1 MAIEGPIKE
10 LSLMDLFQLL
20 AMSRKS
26 GILTLDCTTNVGQ
39 VYFSSGNIVRALLQS
54 GQEPLGQLMQKAGK
68 LSHQKIDQL
77 LKSQAGMPTRQLFG
91 NMAVESGAVSKAAA
105 LDLLKA
111 QIHDIVFQIMGWE
124 EGYFRFEDMEIDP
137 DPGLGF
143 VAVTENVMMEVSRR
157 LDEWSKIRS
166 KLPDLDTVLALAPS
180 SDVAST
186 KLDLNPEEWLI
197 LATIDG
203 RKTARQVIE
212 SAGGHEFDMAKVIYG
227 LIATGLVRIHAGK
240 PPMALT
246 VQETR
251 ADPVRTAQDKLLQG
265 HIEDAIEI
273 LTGVLQKEPDS
284 SLAHLFLAEAYFQT
298 EAFDEAI
305 MEYKLASKGQ
315 EENPDINYSL
325 GFAYAKIGRLEL
337 AVERWEKFLQYLPND
352 KKAPRIRALV
362 DLAVKWATGL
372 EEKEAIRNLAQAPD
386 AAPLG
391 HVGPVP
397 QLSPEIASWLDKM
410 RKGKRSPGGDEK

>member
-26 GILTLDCTTNVGQ
+26 GILTLDCTRNVGQ

-68 LSHQKIDQL
+68 LSHQKVDQL
-77 LKSQAGMPTRQLFG
+77 LKEQSGMQRRMLFG
-91 NMAVESGAVSKAAA
+91 DLAVEKGAVSKAVA
-105 LDLLKA
+105 LDLLKS
-111 QIHDIVFQIMGWE
+111 QIHDVVFQIMGWE

-157 LDEWSKIRS
+157 LDEWSKIKT
-166 KLPDLDTVLALAPS
+166 KLPDLDAVLALSP
-180 SDVAST
+180 ASET
-186 KLDLNPEEWLI
+186 ASAKLDLNPDEWLI
-197 LATIDG
+197 LANIDG
-203 RKTARQVIE
+203 RKTARELIASV
-212 SAGGHEFDMAKVIYG
+212 GGHEFEMAKVIYG
-227 LIATGLVRIHAGK
+227 LVATGLVRVVGGK
-240 PPMALT
+240 SQLVLA
-246 VQETR
+246 VQETQP
-251 ADPVRTAQDKLLQG
+251 DPIREAQDKLQQG

-284 SLAHLFLAEAYFQT
+284 SLAHLFLAEAYYQT

-337 AVERWEKFLQYLPND
+337 AVERWEKYLQYLPGD
-352 KKAPRIRALV
+352 RKAGKVQALV
-362 DLAVKWATGL
+362 ELVVKWAMAL
-372 EEKEAIRNLAQAPD
+372 EEKDAIRNLAQAPD
-386 AAPLG
+386 TAPSRQA
-391 HVGPVP
+391 GPIP
-397 QLSPEIASWLDKM
+397 ELSPEIKSWLEKM
-410 RKGKRSPGGDEK
+410 KKGKTKPGA

>member
-54 GQEPLGQLMQKAGK
+54 GQEPLGQLMQKSGK
-68 LSHQKIDQL
+68 LSHQKLDQL
-77 LKSQAGMPTRQLFG
+77 LKEQAGQPRKQLFG
-91 NMAVESGAVSKAAA
+91 SMAVARGAVSKEAA
-105 LDLLKA
+105 LELLKG
-111 QIHDIVFQIMGWE
+111 QIHDIVFQIMGWQ

-166 KLPDLDTVLALAPS
+166 KLPDLETVLALAPAT
-180 SDVAST
+180 DVAAA
-186 KLDLNPEEWLI
+186 KLDLNPDEWLI
-197 LATIDG
+197 LANIDG
-203 RKTARQVIE
+203 RRTARQVIE
-212 SAGGHEFDMAKVIYG
+212 STGGLEFEMAKVIYG
-227 LIATGLVRIHAGK
+227 LIATGLVRVHTGR
-240 PPMALT
+240 PPLPLA
-246 VQETR
+246 VEEAK
-251 ADPVRTAQDKLLQG
+251 ADPVRAAQEKLAAG
-265 HIEDAIEI
+265 DVEAAIDL

-284 SLAHLFLAEAYFQT
+284 SLAHLFLAEAYYQT

-325 GFAYAKIGRLEL
+325 GFAYARIGRLEL
-337 AVERWEKFLQYLPND
+337 AVERWEKFLQFLPGD
-352 KKAPRIRALV
+352 RKAPRVRTLV

-372 EEKEAIRNLAQAPD
+372 EEKQAIRNLAQPPDVAP
-386 AAPLG
+386 APT
-391 HVGPVP
+391 GPVP
-397 QLSPEIASWLDKM
+397 ELSPEVTAWLEKM
-410 RKGKRSPGGDEK
+410 KKGKNKPQ